1 MSQTFTFSFLIIDI
15 ENGNYKP
22 PIISVVYVREMKH
35 WSDDPCIKKRPWS
48 SRDWCCIFLCFK
60 LKMCKACIVKFF
72 IPWSNEFLLLAD

>member
-35 WSDDPCIKKRPWS
+35 
-48 SRDWCCIFLCFK
+48 
-60 LKMCKACIVKFF
+60 
-72 IPWSNEFLLLAD
+72 